1 MLKHFVKVYLRDMFI
16 VVAVIEVKRR
26 LVKDSFVVK
35 QLFDHF
41 LIRFK
46 VDSIREVNEML
57 PLLSHD
63 VTVPL
68 R

>member
-46 VDSIREVNEML
+46 VDSICEVNEML